1 MRRELNLM
9 QRNPDILEN
18 GLEVARHARPWQV
31 GPGRG
36 EKRLAVCSGAEW
48 VGISG
53 QRPRQ
58 QGQEHGGGLIGGEGA
73 GTAAQAQAQAA
84 VCCCPCSLAFPSLAP
99 CCGPPACPHTTHQ
112 ATATTPHHLPLRSS
126 REPLSLSRCVRGG
139 IIGCP
144 DSGLDMDRRK
154 DRVLLGC

>member
-73 GTAAQAQAQAA
+73 GTGTGTGTG
-84 VCCCPCSLAFPSLAP
+84 CCVL
-99 CCGPPACPHTTHQ
+99 
-112 ATATTPHHLPLRSS
+112 LPLLVGVSLPRSLL
-126 REPLSLSRCVRGG
+126 RPPCVPPHYSPGHG
-139 IIGCP
+139 HHTP
-144 DSGLDMDRRK
+144 PSASAELA
-154 DRVLLGC
+154 